1 MPPDDYQESLPLHA
15 SQPVDATER
24 EKLLTDHLPEVAYIA
39 RRIHSRLPGNISL
52 EDLVQAGV
60 IGLIDAVDKFDP
72 LKRVQLKSYAK
83 FRIQGAILDSLR
95 ASDWSPRS
103 LLLQAR
109 RVEQA
114 RRDIFA
120 VTGRPASQSELAEY
134 VGMDLQGFQQLLGQ
148 LRGLDVSSLQL
159 WGTEN
164 QSTNE
169 FTTEGAGDSQG
180 DPFVLCLQGELK
192 SHLAEAFEALEK
204 RQREVLTLYYSREL
218 TMKEVAEI
226 LGIGESRV
234 SQIHSAAMVR
244 LRDRMELR
252 LKMSAIA

>member
-1 MPPDDYQESLPLHA
+1 MPADDCQKSVSLDTT
-15 SQPVDATER
+15 QPVDATER
-24 EKLLTDHLPEVAYIA
+24 EKLLTDHLPEVSYIA

-83 FRIQGAILDSLR
+83 FRIRGAILDSLR

-103 LLLQAR
+103 LRLQAR

-114 RRDIFA
+114 RRDIAA

-134 VGMDLQGFQQLLGQ
+134 LGMDLQGFQHLLGQ

-159 WGTEN
+159 PGSEN
-164 QSTNE
+164 QSTKE
-169 FTTEGAGDSQG
+169 FATEGAADSQA
-180 DPFVLCLQGELK
+180 D
-192 SHLAEAFEALEK
+192 
-204 RQREVLTLYYSREL
+204 
-218 TMKEVAEI
+218 
-226 LGIGESRV
+226 
-234 SQIHSAAMVR
+234 
-244 LRDRMELR
+244 
-252 LKMSAIA
+252 